1 MRRNMRRKMGIAC
14 KRCGRAAAPGDS
26 LCLKC
31 RLLEDAAEKV
41 KSDKRK
47 RFEQLVE
54 WCRAEGIRELVGRMK

>member
-1 MRRNMRRKMGIAC
+1 MRQRKMSMVC
-14 KRCGRAAAPGDS
+14 SRCGRAAAPGGT

-31 RLLEDAAEKV
+31 RLIEDAAAKV

-54 WCRAEGIRELVGRMK
+54 WCRSANIKELAERVK

>member
-1 MRRNMRRKMGIAC
+1 MRMRRKMGMAC
-14 KRCGRAAAPGDS
+14 KRCGRAAAQGDS

-54 WCRAEGIRELVGRMK
+54 WCRAEGIRELARRMK

>member
-1 MRRNMRRKMGIAC
+1 MRRKMRMAC
-14 KRCGRAAAPGDS
+14 SRCHRVATPGGG

-31 RLLEDAAEKV
+31 RQIEEEEAKA

-54 WCRAEGIRELVGRMK
+54 WCQTEGIRELAREMK

>member
-1 MRRNMRRKMGIAC
+1 MRQRKMNMAC
-14 KRCGRAAAPGDS
+14 SRCGRAAAPRGGT

-31 RLLEDAAEKV
+31 RLIEDAAAKV

-54 WCRAEGIRELVGRMK
+54 WCRAEGIRELTGRVK

>member
-1 MRRNMRRKMGIAC
+1 MRQRKMSMAC
-14 KRCGRAAAPGDS
+14 SRCGRAAALGGT

-31 RLLEDAAEKV
+31 RLIEDAAAKV

-54 WCRAEGIRELVGRMK
+54 WCRAEGIRELTRRVK

>member
-14 KRCGRAAAPGDS
+14 KRCGGAAAPGGS

-31 RLLEDAAEKV
+31 RLIEDAAEKV
-41 KSDKRK
+41 RSDKRK

-54 WCRAEGIRELVGRMK
+54 WCRVEGIRELVGRMK